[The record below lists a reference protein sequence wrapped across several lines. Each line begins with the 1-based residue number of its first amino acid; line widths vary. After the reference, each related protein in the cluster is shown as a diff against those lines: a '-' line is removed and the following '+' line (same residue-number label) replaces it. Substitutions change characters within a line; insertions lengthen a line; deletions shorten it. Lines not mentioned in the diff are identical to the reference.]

1 MNEHYCAPVKI
12 CLRKQGTGLQ
22 AVVCQP
28 LYSRKYR
35 KVKQA
40 PIIRGVN
47 ILFSVK
53 ESAKGKKVNM

>member
-1 MNEHYCAPVKI
+1 M
-12 CLRKQGTGLQ
+12 
-22 AVVCQP
+22 VCQP

-53 ESAKGKKVNM
+53 ESAKGKKVNMQRIYGTQ